1 MLATKPT
8 MITQSLNKNSNSHSC
23 CCYYLKILR
32 NIQEVC
38 NMITQTISYID
49 LVDLGFPKATAQ
61 QIIRQTKL
69 NLVKQGYTLY
79 SNRRLGTVPVSAV
92 EEILGFKLHD

>member
-1 MLATKPT
+1 
-8 MITQSLNKNSNSHSC
+8 
-23 CCYYLKILR
+23 
-32 NIQEVC
+32 
-38 NMITQTISYID
+38 MITQTISYID

-79 SNRRLGTVPVSAV
+79 SNRRLVTVPVSAV
-92 EEILGFKLHD
+92 EEILGFKLQD